1 MTNTAKAFWNNP
13 LNEVK
18 TLCDRTFSYFVEAD
32 KDMKNLYHED
42 LEGFQNAIELFKQ
55 SDAEALATL
64 VSEMDTEPREQI
76 FRDLCEI
83 SRWGGGAGQER
94 RMEGCSEC
102 LRQFTAHTVSS
113 AQNVHGTR
121 GPRRRV
127 AEQSET
133 G

>member
-18 TLCDRTFSYFVEAD
+18 TLCDRTFSYFVEAEE
-32 KDMKNLYHED
+32 DMKNLYHED

-76 FRDLCEI
+76 VVAFNQDCGSVFVKEI
-83 SRWGGGAGQER
+83 LGYEVYA
-94 RMEGCSEC
+94 
-102 LRQFTAHTVSS
+102 
-113 AQNVHGTR
+113 
-121 GPRRRV
+121 
-127 AEQSET
+127 
-133 G
+133 

>member
-1 MTNTAKAFWNNP
+1 MTNSAKAFWNNP

-76 FRDLCEI
+76 CMAIAAEY
-83 SRWGGGAGQER
+83 GQEFLAKNFGY
-94 RMEGCSEC
+94 E
-102 LRQFTAHTVSS
+102 
-113 AQNVHGTR
+113 
-121 GPRRRV
+121 V
-127 AEQSET
+127 A
-133 G
+133 

>member
-76 FRDLCEI
+76 VLAFNEDCGSAFVREI
-83 SRWGGGAGQER
+83 FGYEVCA
-94 RMEGCSEC
+94 
-102 LRQFTAHTVSS
+102 
-113 AQNVHGTR
+113 
-121 GPRRRV
+121 
-127 AEQSET
+127 
-133 G
+133 

>member
-1 MTNTAKAFWNNP
+1 MTNSAKAFWNNP

-42 LEGFQNAIELFKQ
+42 LEGFQTAMELFKQ

-76 FRDLCEI
+76 VLAFNEDCGSAFVREI
-83 SRWGGGAGQER
+83 LGYEVYA
-94 RMEGCSEC
+94 
-102 LRQFTAHTVSS
+102 
-113 AQNVHGTR
+113 
-121 GPRRRV
+121 
-127 AEQSET
+127 
-133 G
+133 

>member
-18 TLCDRTFSYFVEAD
+18 TLCDRTFSYFVEAEE
-32 KDMKNLYHED
+32 DMKNLYHED

-76 FRDLCEI
+76 VLAFNEDCGSAFVREI
-83 SRWGGGAGQER
+83 LGYEVYA
-94 RMEGCSEC
+94 
-102 LRQFTAHTVSS
+102 
-113 AQNVHGTR
+113 
-121 GPRRRV
+121 
-127 AEQSET
+127 
-133 G
+133 

>member
-18 TLCDRTFSYFVEAD
+18 TLCDRTFSYFVEAEE
-32 KDMKNLYHED
+32 DMKNLYHED

-76 FRDLCEI
+76 VLAFNEDCGSAFVREI
-83 SRWGGGAGQER
+83 LGYEV
-94 RMEGCSEC
+94 C
-102 LRQFTAHTVSS
+102 V
-113 AQNVHGTR
+113 
-121 GPRRRV
+121 
-127 AEQSET
+127 
-133 G
+133 